1 MTALFSKTMKDKDF
15 LKAKVILDKKLAE
28 SGLRRTVERHRILEE
43 IYARNDHFQA
53 EEFYDYL
60 RSINFPVSRA
70 TVYNV
75 LDLLVEL
82 KLVTKHQF
90 AETHAFRYEKAFGR
104 KQHSH
109 LICVDCHK
117 VLEFCD
123 PRLQVIQDSI
133 AAFYKHSITDHSL
146 VLYGQCE
153 RENCKKD
160 AKSD

>member
-1 MTALFSKTMKDKDF
+1 MKDKDF
-15 LKAKVILDKKLAE
+15 LKAKVILDKRLTE
-28 SGLRRTVERHRILEE
+28 SGQRRTVERYRILEE

-53 EEFYDYL
+53 EELYVYL
-60 RSINFPVSRA
+60 QEISFPVSRA

-75 LDLLVEL
+75 LDLLVDL

-90 AETHAFRYEKAFGR
+90 SETHAFRYEKAFGR

-133 AAFYKHSITDHSL
+133 AQYYQHAITDHSL
-146 VLYGQCE
+146 ILYGQCE
-153 RENCKKD
+153 RENCKDKKYD
-160 AKSD
+160 NEN

>member
-1 MTALFSKTMKDKDF
+1 MKDKDF
-15 LKAKVILDKKLAE
+15 LKAKEILDKKLGE
-28 SGLRRTVERHRILEE
+28 SGLRRTVERYRILEE

-60 RSINFPVSRA
+60 QEINFPVSRA

-75 LDLLVEL
+75 LDLLVDL

-90 AETHAFRYEKAFGR
+90 SETHAFRYEKSFGR

-123 PRLQVIQDSI
+123 PRLQVIQDTVSQ
-133 AAFYKHSITDHSL
+133 FYQHAITDHSL

-153 RENCKKD
+153 RENCKDK
-160 AKSD
+160 KTNNK